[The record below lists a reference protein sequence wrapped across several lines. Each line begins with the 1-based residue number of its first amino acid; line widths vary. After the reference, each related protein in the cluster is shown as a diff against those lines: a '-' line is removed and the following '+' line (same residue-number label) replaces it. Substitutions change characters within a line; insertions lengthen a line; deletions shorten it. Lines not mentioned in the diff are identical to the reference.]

1 MSKYKDFD
9 HRKSIHIK
17 LLTET
22 HGAFR
27 IELIKKKLSMQE
39 VFEDFAQRVV
49 RGDGF
54 AHRVLDT
61 VARKKRE
68 RHIEKLSET
77 DAESIFD
84 AIENGDFDDDFDPED
99 I

>member
-9 HRKSIHIK
+9 HRKSIHVK

-61 VARKKRE
+61 IARKKRE
-68 RHIEKLSET
+68 RHIEKLSDT

-84 AIENGDFDDDFDPED
+84 AIEDDTLSPDD

>member
-1 MSKYKDFD
+1 VSKYKDLD
-9 HRKSIHIK
+9 HRKSIHVK

-22 HGAFR
+22 HAAFR

-61 VARKKRE
+61 VAKRKRE
-68 RHIEKLSET
+68 RHIEKLSDT

-84 AIENGDFDDDFDPED
+84 AIEDNTYSTED

>member
-9 HRKSIHIK
+9 RRKSIHVK
-17 LLTET
+17 LYTET
-22 HGAFR
+22 HAAFR

-61 VARKKRE
+61 VAKRKRE
-68 RHIEKLSET
+68 RHIEKLSDT

-84 AIENGDFDDDFDPED
+84 AIEDNTYSTED

>member
-1 MSKYKDFD
+1 
-9 HRKSIHIK
+9 
-17 LLTET
+17 
-22 HGAFR
+22 
-27 IELIKKKLSMQE
+27 MQE

-68 RHIEKLSET
+68 KHIERLSET

-84 AIENGDFDDDFDPED
+84 AIANNDFDSNE
-99 I
+99 

>member
-9 HRKSIHIK
+9 HRKSIHVK

-22 HGAFR
+22 HAAFR

-61 VARKKRE
+61 VAKRKRE
-68 RHIEKLSET
+68 RHIEKLSDT

-84 AIENGDFDDDFDPED
+84 AIEDNTYSTED

>member
-9 HRKSIHIK
+9 RRKSIHVK

-22 HGAFR
+22 HAAFR

-61 VARKKRE
+61 IARKKRE
-68 RHIEKLSET
+68 RHIERLSET

-84 AIENGDFDDDFDPED
+84 AIEDESLDPDD

>member
-9 HRKSIHIK
+9 HRKSIHVK

-22 HGAFR
+22 HAAFR

-61 VARKKRE
+61 IARKKRE
-68 RHIEKLSET
+68 RHIERLSET

-84 AIENGDFDDDFDPED
+84 AIEDQSLDPDD

>member
-1 MSKYKDFD
+1 
-9 HRKSIHIK
+9 
-17 LLTET
+17 
-22 HGAFR
+22 
-27 IELIKKKLSMQE
+27 MQE

>member
-1 MSKYKDFD
+1 VSKYKDFD
-9 HRKSIHIK
+9 HRKSIHVK

-22 HGAFR
+22 HAAFR

-61 VARKKRE
+61 VAKRKRE
-68 RHIEKLSET
+68 RHIEKLSDT

-84 AIENGDFDDDFDPED
+84 AIEDNTYSTED

>member
-9 HRKSIHIK
+9 HRKSIHVK

-22 HGAFR
+22 HAAFR

-61 VARKKRE
+61 VAKRKRE
-68 RHIEKLSET
+68 RHIEKLSDT

-84 AIENGDFDDDFDPED
+84 AIEDNSYSTED

>member
-9 HRKSIHIK
+9 HRKSIHVK

-22 HGAFR
+22 HAAFR

-61 VARKKRE
+61 IARKKRD
-68 RHIEKLSET
+68 RHIERLSET

-84 AIENGDFDDDFDPED
+84 AIEDQAFDSDD

>member
-22 HGAFR
+22 HAAFR

-61 VARKKRE
+61 VAKRKRE
-68 RHIEKLSET
+68 RHIEKLSDT

-84 AIENGDFDDDFDPED
+84 AIEDNTYSTED

>member
-9 HRKSIHIK
+9 HRKSIHVK

-22 HGAFR
+22 HAAFR

-61 VARKKRE
+61 VAKRE
-68 RHIEKLSET
+68 RHIEKLSDT

-84 AIENGDFDDDFDPED
+84 AIEDNTYSTED

>member
-1 MSKYKDFD
+1 MQP
-9 HRKSIHIK
+9 
-17 LLTET
+17 LEL
-22 HGAFR
+22 
-27 IELIKKKLSMQE
+27 ELIKKKLSMQE

-61 VARKKRE
+61 VAKRKRE
-68 RHIEKLSET
+68 RHIEKLSDT

-84 AIENGDFDDDFDPED
+84 AIEDNTYSTED

>member
-61 VARKKRE
+61 IARKKRE
-68 RHIEKLSET
+68 RHIERLSDT

-84 AIENGDFDDDFDPED
+84 AIEDDTLNPDD

>member
-9 HRKSIHIK
+9 HRKSIHVK

-22 HGAFR
+22 HAAFR
-27 IELIKKKLSMQE
+27 IELIRKKLSMQE

-61 VARKKRE
+61 IARKKRE
-68 RHIEKLSET
+68 RHIERLSDT

-84 AIENGDFDDDFDPED
+84 AIEDTNLDPDD

>member
-1 MSKYKDFD
+1 LSKYKDFD
-9 HRKSIHIK
+9 HRKSIHVK

-22 HGAFR
+22 HAAFR

-61 VARKKRE
+61 ISRKKRE
-68 RHIEKLSET
+68 RHIERLSET

-84 AIENGDFDDDFDPED
+84 AIEDQSLDPDD

>member
-9 HRKSIHIK
+9 HRKSIHVK

-61 VARKKRE
+61 IARKKRE
-68 RHIEKLSET
+68 RHIEKLSDT

-84 AIENGDFDDDFDPED
+84 AIEDDTLNPDD

>member
-9 HRKSIHIK
+9 HRKSIHVK

-22 HGAFR
+22 HAAFR

-61 VARKKRE
+61 IARKKRE
-68 RHIEKLSET
+68 RHIERLSDT

-84 AIENGDFDDDFDPED
+84 AIEDQSFDPDD

>member
-9 HRKSIHIK
+9 RRKSIHIK

-22 HGAFR
+22 HAAFR
-27 IELIKKKLSMQE
+27 IELLRKKLSMQE

-49 RGDGF
+49 AGDGF

-61 VARKKRE
+61 IARKKRE
-68 RHIEKLSET
+68 KQIERLSET

-84 AIENGDFDDDFDPED
+84 AIADERYSIDES
-99 I
+99 

>member
-1 MSKYKDFD
+1 LSKYKDFD
-9 HRKSIHIK
+9 HRKSIHVK

-22 HGAFR
+22 HAAFR

-61 VARKKRE
+61 IARKKRE
-68 RHIEKLSET
+68 RHIERLSET

-84 AIENGDFDDDFDPED
+84 AIEDQSLDPDD